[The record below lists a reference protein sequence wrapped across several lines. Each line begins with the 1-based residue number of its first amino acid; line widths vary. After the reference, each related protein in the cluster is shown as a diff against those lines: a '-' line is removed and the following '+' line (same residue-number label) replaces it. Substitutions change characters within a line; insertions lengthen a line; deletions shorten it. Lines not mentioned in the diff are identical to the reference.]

1 MSCVCHAVASVHC
14 CLLRKGWPLGSCLC
28 CLCFCHFPMWY
39 PGSGVVLDCI
49 DSWSLPPFLLCNAP
63 IWDKTAEVHYN
74 EDNHIQNFHLG
85 SYIVRYTFGNQ
96 ILLLLE
102 HFNKTKFP
110 SVYPTLYLHKW
121 KFYQQDYSQLCIFKI
136 NHIYLPHMLFSEHT
150 FCPQFLIGWGH
161 QESTCILIHS

>member
-14 CLLRKGWPLGSCLC
+14 CLLRKGWPLGSCLW

-63 IWDKTAEVHYN
+63 IWDETAEVHYN
-74 EDNHIQNFHLG
+74 QDNHIQNFHLG

-96 ILLLLE
+96 ILLLLM

-110 SVYPTLYLHKW
+110 SVNPTLYLHNW
-121 KFYQQDYSQLCIFKI
+121 KFINKI
-136 NHIYLPHMLFSEHT
+136 ILNYVFSKSITFIYLTCFSV
-150 FCPQFLIGWGH
+150 
-161 QESTCILIHS
+161 STHFVRSFWSVEAIILIHS